1 MKCFGQFLSYFAN
14 LQASRGAERRSTAWQ
29 EEPGG
34 GWRSAGVYGKIFGC
48 SFYFHTRS
56 LFSFTWE
63 LGSGWA
69 CLDQFLADR
78 VEREETNWMKVKVF
92 SFKLF
97 CRSLLLSV
105 LETVLLTKILANK
118 TEKIFPASDAVK
130 TYWNHYEKNCK

>member
-1 MKCFGQFLSYFAN
+1 MLTQLVYVTVYLYTGIYIDGRGASGQDAVQEMGRRLKGTRMEVPPPFAN

-78 VEREETNWMKVKVF
+78 VEREETNWMKVKV
-92 SFKLF
+92 S
-97 CRSLLLSV
+97 
-105 LETVLLTKILANK
+105 
-118 TEKIFPASDAVK
+118 
-130 TYWNHYEKNCK
+130 